1 MKSVNAK
8 ICFVTV
14 LVKFLFCLFLI
25 VLSWPFLTIADRQSP
40 QYVMFI
46 YLFFVWSLMIVL
58 LFIMG
63 KALKQHLARGQG
75 DEAGQGGDKQ
85 C

>member
-1 MKSVNAK
+1 MAHLKKSKDNAG
-8 ICFVTV
+8 FH
-14 LVKFLFCLFLI
+14 LFLFCLFLI

-46 YLFFVWSLMIVL
+46 YLFFVWSLTIVL
-58 LFIMG
+58 LFIIG
-63 KALKQHLARGQG
+63 KGLKQQLASGQG
-75 DEAGQGGDKQ
+75 EETELSGDGQ